1 MLMKKSFTYVLFSLF
16 SVNIL
21 CVAPSVAE
29 TTKLPPYVSTAA
41 TLGEL
46 PAPFGWRNFC
56 EKYRNECTGTKIG
69 PPQTKLTPELW
80 QALNDIN
87 QWANHGLESISDM
100 DHWGKAE
107 SWDIPTDGKADC
119 EDFALL
125 KRNVLAR
132 YGFSPSSLLM
142 TIVYNQRQEGH
153 AILTVVTDRGEF
165 ILDNQTD
172 AILGWEKTGY
182 QFVERQSQTNPNLWV
197 RIGEGQD
204 GILVSSRSETEKKS
218 K

>member
-1 MLMKKSFTYVLFSLF
+1 MKNRFTYIFGIFFSL
-16 SVNIL
+16 NIL
-21 CVAPSVAE
+21 CTSPSLAE
-29 TTKLPPYVSTAA
+29 MTTLPSKVSSAI

-56 EKYRNECTGTKIG
+56 EKYRKECMGMQIG
-69 PPQTKLTPELW
+69 SPSTKLTPELW
-80 QALNDIN
+80 QALSDIN
-87 QWANHGLESISDM
+87 EWANHGLESVSDM
-100 DHWGKAE
+100 DHWGKPE

-142 TIVYNQRQEGH
+142 TIVYNQRHEGH

-172 AILGWEKTGY
+172 SILGMEKTGY
-182 QFVERQSQTNPNLWV
+182 QFVERQSPSNPNLWV
-197 RIGEGQD
+197 RIGEGQA
-204 GILVSSRSETEKKS
+204 GILVSSRSEIEKKT